1 MIGLG
6 GLDIFRAVKVGN
18 EYKWENPTNL
28 GSPINSE
35 SHDYALYDLSDRKG
49 YFTSERKDPNGKY
62 NTDIYS
68 YEMPPNLF
76 DLKVIVSELGEKS
89 ARIADVK
96 VAVKG
101 SDGSAWE
108 GFTNK
113 QGSVFWD
120 KKKDSRFINENTTYS
135 IAISKAGY
143 HEDKKG
149 QQFTTIDLN
158 EGQNFII
165 EMALLPIKPIRLPEV
180 RYPLNQW
187 SLLVDSTINSQ
198 DSLLFVYNLL
208 QEYPEMLLELS
219 SHTDA
224 RGKDVANQKLA
235 ENRAKACYK
244 YLVEEKGLDARRII
258 PVGKG
263 ESEPRTI
270 WKKGNDYLSS
280 KPGDM
285 EGVETVVL
293 KEEYINQFKT
303 TNPRLYEVLH
313 QYNRRTEGRVV
324 NMTFNP
330 ATAPAAN
337 PSYKAYVKYP

>member
-1 MIGLG
+1 M
-6 GLDIFRAVKVGN
+6 
-18 EYKWENPTNL
+18 
-28 GSPINSE
+28 
-35 SHDYALYDLSDRKG
+35 YDLSDRKG

-120 KKKDSRFINENTTYS
+120 KKKDSRFINENTSYS